1 VVLVSSR
8 SRGSWRLEH
17 SCLALPLVGE
27 AHVLV
32 LAHAA
37 LLRAAERGG
46 GAAPRRLQLLAA
58 AALDTLAARA
68 REVLEGGAA
77 AVADA
82 TADAAAGNDGDSD
95 GDSGD
100 GKCRDGGDCF
110 GVSSGEGGEQ
120 RLPFRTA
127 MLRRTMFLPDAD
139 NEFAEPALGGALAA
153 AAFAAGR
160 AAAGAGGG
168 ASAAQLAARL
178 RASAAGVLAAAS
190 EADAAPMLDGVLG
203 CEGPWLALDGVDDAP
218 AVFAA
223 ARVAEALLG
232 EA

>member
-1 VVLVSSR
+1 M
-8 SRGSWRLEH
+8 
-17 SCLALPLVGE
+17 
-27 AHVLV
+27 LV

-46 GAAPRRLQLLAA
+46 GAAPRCRQLLAA

-82 TADAAAGNDGDSD
+82 TVDAAAGNA
-95 GDSGD
+95 GD
-100 GKCRDGGDCF
+100 GIDDYGDGSGEGD
-110 GVSSGEGGEQ
+110 GVSSGEGGER

-153 AAFAAGR
+153 AAFAAAR

-168 ASAAQLAARL
+168 ASAAQLSARL
-178 RASAAGVLAAAS
+178 RASATRVLAAAS
-190 EADAAPMLDGVLG
+190 DADAAPMLDGVLG
-203 CEGPWLALDGVDDAP
+203 REGPWLALDGVDDAP